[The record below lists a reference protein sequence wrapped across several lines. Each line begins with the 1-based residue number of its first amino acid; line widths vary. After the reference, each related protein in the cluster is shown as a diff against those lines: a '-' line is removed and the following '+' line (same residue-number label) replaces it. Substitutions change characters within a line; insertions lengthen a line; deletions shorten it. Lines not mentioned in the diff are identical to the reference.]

1 MYIRIQ
7 LVLPF
12 WSCAYLVGEVCSEGG
27 KGLRLYVAAMSETG
41 IHWGKKDKI
50 FKTLDVVVLSDRTR
64 RGGRRGRRRR
74 GRGRIQGYR
83 FFVMAR

>member
-7 LVLPF
+7 LVVPF

-41 IHWGKKDKI
+41 IHWGEKDKN
-50 FKTLDVVVLSDRTR
+50 FKTLDVVVLSDSE
-64 RGGRRGRRRR
+64 GREEREKEK
-74 GRGRIQGYR
+74 
-83 FFVMAR
+83 ARQN